1 MKHFLYFIIVIPV
14 LMISC
19 EMSPEALFS
28 VDKVEPVVG
37 EEVFFTNQSNNAVS
51 FEWKFGDGTF
61 SDEENTVHVFKG
73 TGSYQVELKAISES
87 GYSDKAYMTIDVR
100 IPTLLEIE
108 VLEYSDKYPVENASV
123 ILYRTLADWDKEIK
137 SITEGFTD
145 KNGKVVFT
153 GLGKTVYYL
162 DIWETHHN
170 NYTLRN
176 DDVLFIQ
183 TPEILPNRINRFVAY
198 VDFVPGTK
206 GDGRRNRTM
215 VIKRTERKATDK
227 LQSEVSSGSEDWLDL
242 DNRRSGK

>member
-1 MKHFLYFIIVIPV
+1 MI
-14 LMISC
+14 ISC

-37 EEVFFTNQSNNAVS
+37 EEVFFTNQSFNAVS
-51 FEWKFGDGTF
+51 FEWKFGDGTY
-61 SDEENTVHVFKG
+61 SDEENPIHIYTA
-73 TGSYQVELKAISES
+73 TGNYQVELKAISES
-87 GYSDKAYMTIDVR
+87 GNYDKAFMTIDVR

-108 VLEYSDKYPVENASV
+108 VLEYLDKYPVENASV
-123 ILYRTLADWDKEIK
+123 ILYRTLADWDNERN

-183 TPEILPNRINRFVAY
+183 TPEVLPNRINRFVAY
-198 VDFVPGTK
+198 VDFIPGTK
-206 GDGRRNRTM
+206 GDGRRDRTM
-215 VIKRTERKATDK
+215 VIKRIVKK
-227 LQSEVSSGSEDWLDL
+227 
-242 DNRRSGK
+242 